1 VSSAAALYTGAKPPA
16 RSGSPTVTM
25 AIAPTVRLSSFD
37 TLLVAGT
44 CRGDGERDG
53 LGARQRTCASG
64 RRAPLELHVS
74 RAEVDNA
81 EPDCARLHALG
92 PCSRGLDQPRWDP
105 LFWGPPGGLC
115 PWRATCTA
123 DWNTAL
129 VREQPRFKLSGYA
142 AFSHHVASMSRS
154 RRRQSQGRPRSCDS
168 RSMGSARV
176 LRTRI
181 TDQRCRVMSRRVG
194 QGTHQA

>member
-1 VSSAAALYTGAKPPA
+1 
-16 RSGSPTVTM
+16 M

-105 LFWGPPGGLC
+105 PGGFALGERLA
-115 PWRATCTA
+115 PQTGIRRSFGNSPASSYRATR
-123 DWNTAL
+123 L
-129 VREQPRFKLSGYA
+129 FLI
-142 AFSHHVASMSRS
+142 MSRPCRAPAGARAKGARDRVTS
-154 RRRQSQGRPRSCDS
+154 DRWDRP
-168 RSMGSARV
+168 GF
-176 LRTRI
+176 
-181 TDQRCRVMSRRVG
+181 
-194 QGTHQA
+194 

>member
-105 LFWGPPGGLC
+105 PGGFALGERLA
-115 PWRATCTA
+115 PQTGIRRSFGNSPASSYRATRLFLIMSRPCRAPAGARAKGARDRVTA
-123 DWNTAL
+123 DRWD
-129 VREQPRFKLSGYA
+129 
-142 AFSHHVASMSRS
+142 
-154 RRRQSQGRPRSCDS
+154 RP
-168 RSMGSARV
+168 GF
-176 LRTRI
+176 
-181 TDQRCRVMSRRVG
+181 
-194 QGTHQA
+194 